1 MRLILIRHGQAEAS
15 SADGSDFRRAL
26 TPAGRERLENAYPSL
41 ARYLNAKASCEVWT
55 SPKTRALQ
63 TAEVLCRY
71 MPDVSPEIKPFLEN
85 GDLDAFADAIR
96 SHKHG
101 DTLVVIGHE
110 PYLSDWVRAM
120 TGLDVHFKKGCGEML
135 YLPPHAPERAIRIAG
150 IDFDQ
155 MKTLDLFSVP
165 VGVGIATLIERQ
177 HKQIV
182 KARDTFL
189 DDPDDSDAL
198 SALRVALRSQYALLE
213 FIEPY
218 CSQKPFRK
226 AERLYLSL
234 YDDLEE
240 LRAINA
246 ILKTIHNSRKLELAV
261 LADAIRSHKHGDTL
275 VVIGHEPYLSD
286 WVRAMTGLDVHFKKG
301 CGEMLYLPPH
311 APERAIRI
319 AGIDF
324 DQMKTLDLFSVP
336 VGVGIATLIERQHK
350 QIVKARD
357 TFLDDP
363 DDSDALSALRVA
375 LRSQYALLEFI
386 EPYCSQKPFRKAE
399 RLYLS
404 LYDDLEELRA
414 INAILKTIH
423 NSRKLELAVLAD
435 AMVVEQNDALM
446 TLCDHLSRED
456 SEEDY
461 NEALHQTIAVLMTA
475 KETAPLEI
483 LVREQLSH
491 RYRLVLDAI
500 CATDFNDLDA
510 IEHLRSLC
518 KTSRYLF
525 EFFSPLA
532 DYQLAQQYLRIRRL
546 NQRLSIYCD
555 TFYNID
561 QLQERLSEDDNPLV
575 TRAMRLYTQ
584 MMRQSGQ
591 AQMEVV
597 ERLIDEFGCNDAIDD
612 EEELP
617 AKKKADKKK
626 AQKPPKEKKKDG
638 KKKEKKKQ
646 K

>member
-218 CSQKPFRK
+218 CSDKPFRK

-240 LRAINA
+240 LRA
-246 ILKTIHNSRKLELAV
+246 
-261 LADAIRSHKHGDTL
+261 
-275 VVIGHEPYLSD
+275 LS
-286 WVRAMTGLDVHFKKG
+286 
-301 CGEMLYLPPH
+301 
-311 APERAIRI
+311 
-319 AGIDF
+319 
-324 DQMKTLDLFSVP
+324 
-336 VGVGIATLIERQHK
+336 
-350 QIVKARD
+350 
-357 TFLDDP
+357 
-363 DDSDALSALRVA
+363 
-375 LRSQYALLEFI
+375 
-386 EPYCSQKPFRKAE
+386 
-399 RLYLS
+399 
-404 LYDDLEELRA
+404 
-414 INAILKTIH
+414 AILKTIH

-456 SEEDY
+456 SEQDY
-461 NEALHQTIAVLMTA
+461 NEALHQTIAALMTA
-475 KETAPLEI
+475 TEHAPLEI

-500 CATDFNDLDA
+500 CATDFNDLNA

-555 TFYNID
+555 TFYNVA
-561 QLQERLSEDDNPLV
+561 QLNERLGEDDSPQTL
-575 TRAMRLYTQ
+575 RALRLYSQ
-584 MMRQSGQ
+584 MMRQDGQ
-591 AQMEVV
+591 AQMNIVNRLVTEMKV
-597 ERLIDEFGCNDAIDD
+597 ESTLGKPEQK
-612 EEELP
+612 EEKKHTKNKGKKKNKEK
-617 AKKKADKKK
+617 AKKNSD
-626 AQKPPKEKKKDG
+626 D
-638 KKKEKKKQ
+638 KKEKKKH
-646 K
+646 KKKDK

>member
-1 MRLILIRHGQAEAS
+1 MRLILIRHGQAES
-15 SADGSDFRRAL
+15 TSADGSDFRRAL
-26 TPAGRERLENAYPSL
+26 TPAGREKLENTYPSL
-41 ARYLNAKASCEVWT
+41 ARYLNAKSSCEVWT

-198 SALRVALRSQYALLE
+198 SALRIALRSQYALLE

-218 CSQKPFRK
+218 CDLKTFHK

-240 LRAINA
+240 LRGINA
-246 ILKTIHNSRKLELAV
+246 ILKTIHNSRKLELF
-261 LADAIRSHKHGDTL
+261 
-275 VVIGHEPYLSD
+275 P
-286 WVRAMTGLDVHFKKG
+286 
-301 CGEMLYLPPH
+301 
-311 APERAIRI
+311 
-319 AGIDF
+319 
-324 DQMKTLDLFSVP
+324 
-336 VGVGIATLIERQHK
+336 
-350 QIVKARD
+350 
-357 TFLDDP
+357 
-363 DDSDALSALRVA
+363 
-375 LRSQYALLEFI
+375 
-386 EPYCSQKPFRKAE
+386 
-399 RLYLS
+399 
-404 LYDDLEELRA
+404 
-414 INAILKTIH
+414 
-423 NSRKLELAVLAD
+423 LAD
-435 AMVVEQNDALM
+435 AMIIEQNSAVM
-446 TLCDHLSRED
+446 NLCDHLSRED

-461 NEALHQTIAVLMTA
+461 NEALHQTIAALMTA
-475 KETAPLEI
+475 TETAPLEQ
-483 LVREQLSH
+483 LAREQFAS
-491 RYRLVLDAI
+491 RYHLVEKAVLT
-500 CATDFNDLDA
+500 TDFTDLQS
-510 IEHLRSLC
+510 IERLRALC

-532 DYQLAQQYLRIRRL
+532 NYHQAKQYLRIRRL
-546 NQRLSIYCD
+546 NQCLSIYCD
-555 TFYNID
+555 TYYNVD
-561 QLQERLSEDDNPLV
+561 QLQDMLGEDDSPAIS
-575 TRAMRLYTQ
+575 RGMRIYTQ
-584 MMRQSGQ
+584 MMRQDGQ
-591 AQMEVV
+591 AQMNIVNRLVTEMKV
-597 ERLIDEFGCNDAIDD
+597 ESPLGKPEQK
-612 EEELP
+612 EEKKHTKNKGKKKNKEK
-617 AKKKADKKK
+617 AKKNSD
-626 AQKPPKEKKKDG
+626 D
-638 KKKEKKKQ
+638 KKEKKKH
-646 K
+646 KKKDK

>member
-71 MPDVSPEIKPFLEN
+71 MPHVSPEIQPFLED
-85 GDLDAFADAIR
+85 GDIDAFADAIR
-96 SHKHG
+96 NHRHG
-101 DTLVVIGHE
+101 DTLV
-110 PYLSDWVRAM
+110 
-120 TGLDVHFKKGCGEML
+120 
-135 YLPPHAPERAIRIAG
+135 
-150 IDFDQ
+150 
-155 MKTLDLFSVP
+155 
-165 VGVGIATLIERQ
+165 
-177 HKQIV
+177 IV
-182 KARDTFL
+182 
-189 DDPDDSDAL
+189 
-198 SALRVALRSQYALLE
+198 
-213 FIEPY
+213 
-218 CSQKPFRK
+218 
-226 AERLYLSL
+226 
-234 YDDLEE
+234 
-240 LRAINA
+240 
-246 ILKTIHNSRKLELAV
+246 
-261 LADAIRSHKHGDTL
+261 
-275 VVIGHEPYLSD
+275 GHEPYLSD

-475 KETAPLEI
+475 KETAPLEQ
-483 LVREQLSH
+483 LAREQFAS
-491 RYRLVLDAI
+491 RYHLVEKAVLT
-500 CATDFNDLDA
+500 TDFTDLQS
-510 IEHLRSLC
+510 IERLRALC

-584 MMRQSGQ
+584 MMRQDGQ
-591 AQMEVV
+591 AQMNIVN
-597 ERLIDEFGCNDAIDD
+597 RLLAEMKNEHTP
-612 EEELP
+612 EEP
-617 AKKKADKKK
+617 DKKK
-626 AQKPPKEKKKDG
+626 KNEKKSEKKKDKPKDKKNDKKDKHDKKKKNDKKSEKKSE
-638 KKKEKKKQ
+638 KKKEKTK
-646 K
+646 

>member
-41 ARYLNAKASCEVWT
+41 ARYLNTKASCEVWT

-71 MPDVSPEIKPFLEN
+71 MPHVSPEIQPFLED
-85 GDLDAFADAIR
+85 GDIDSFADAIHNHR
-96 SHKHG
+96 HG
-101 DTLVVIGHE
+101 DTLVIVGHE

-120 TGLDVHFKKGCGEML
+120 TGLDMHFKKGCGEML

-150 IDFDQ
+150 INFNQ

-177 HKQIV
+177 HKQII

-198 SALRVALRSQYALLE
+198 SALRIALRSQYALLE

-218 CSQKPFRK
+218 CSDKPFRK

-240 LRAINA
+240 LRA
-246 ILKTIHNSRKLELAV
+246 
-261 LADAIRSHKHGDTL
+261 
-275 VVIGHEPYLSD
+275 LS
-286 WVRAMTGLDVHFKKG
+286 
-301 CGEMLYLPPH
+301 
-311 APERAIRI
+311 
-319 AGIDF
+319 
-324 DQMKTLDLFSVP
+324 
-336 VGVGIATLIERQHK
+336 
-350 QIVKARD
+350 
-357 TFLDDP
+357 
-363 DDSDALSALRVA
+363 
-375 LRSQYALLEFI
+375 
-386 EPYCSQKPFRKAE
+386 
-399 RLYLS
+399 
-404 LYDDLEELRA
+404 
-414 INAILKTIH
+414 AILKTIH

-456 SEEDY
+456 SEQDY
-461 NEALHQTIAVLMTA
+461 NEALHQTIAALMTA
-475 KETAPLEI
+475 TEHAPLEI

-500 CATDFNDLDA
+500 CATNFNDLNA

-555 TFYNID
+555 TFYNVA
-561 QLQERLSEDDNPLV
+561 QLNERLGEDDSPQTL
-575 TRAMRLYTQ
+575 RALRLYSQ
-584 MMRQSGQ
+584 MMRESSE
-591 AQMEVV
+591 AQMSVIQ
-597 ERLIDEFGCNDAIDD
+597 RLIDEFGCNDEIADD
-612 EEELP
+612 AP
-617 AKKKADKKK
+617 VKKKA
-626 AQKPPKEKKKDG
+626 EKKKD
-638 KKKEKKKQ
+638 KKKDEKKKIKKEDKKEHKKKQ

>member
-71 MPDVSPEIKPFLEN
+71 MPHVSPEIQPFLED
-85 GDLDAFADAIR
+85 GDIDAFADAIR
-96 SHKHG
+96 NHRHG
-101 DTLVVIGHE
+101 DTLVIVGHE

-150 IDFDQ
+150 INFDQ

-226 AERLYLSL
+226 AE
-234 YDDLEE
+234 
-240 LRAINA
+240 
-246 ILKTIHNSRKLELAV
+246 
-261 LADAIRSHKHGDTL
+261 
-275 VVIGHEPYLSD
+275 
-286 WVRAMTGLDVHFKKG
+286 
-301 CGEMLYLPPH
+301 
-311 APERAIRI
+311 
-319 AGIDF
+319 
-324 DQMKTLDLFSVP
+324 Q
-336 VGVGIATLIERQHK
+336 
-350 QIVKARD
+350 
-357 TFLDDP
+357 
-363 DDSDALSALRVA
+363 
-375 LRSQYALLEFI
+375 
-386 EPYCSQKPFRKAE
+386 
-399 RLYLS
+399 LYLS

-461 NEALHQTIAVLMTA
+461 NEALHQTIAALMTA
-475 KETAPLEI
+475 TETAPLEQ
-483 LVREQLSH
+483 LAREQFAS
-491 RYRLVLDAI
+491 RYHLVEKAVLT
-500 CATDFNDLDA
+500 TDFTDLQS
-510 IEHLRSLC
+510 IERLRALC

-561 QLQERLSEDDNPLV
+561 QLQELLGENDDPAT
-575 TRAMRLYTQ
+575 TRALRLYTE
-584 MMRQSGQ
+584 MMHQTRQTQSDHIQ
-591 AQMEVV
+591 K
-597 ERLIDEFGCNDAIDD
+597 LIDEMGCSDD
-612 EEELP
+612 TDSDTPKKKKHHHAKKLTTQKNSTP
-617 AKKKADKKK
+617 AKKINTKKAKKK
-626 AQKPPKEKKKDG
+626 TK
-638 KKKEKKKQ
+638 
-646 K
+646 

>member
-15 SADGSDFRRAL
+15 STDGSDFRRAL

-71 MPDVSPEIKPFLEN
+71 MPHVSPEIQPFLED
-85 GDLDAFADAIR
+85 GDIDAFADAIR
-96 SHKHG
+96 NHRHG
-101 DTLVVIGHE
+101 DTLV
-110 PYLSDWVRAM
+110 
-120 TGLDVHFKKGCGEML
+120 
-135 YLPPHAPERAIRIAG
+135 
-150 IDFDQ
+150 
-155 MKTLDLFSVP
+155 
-165 VGVGIATLIERQ
+165 
-177 HKQIV
+177 IV
-182 KARDTFL
+182 
-189 DDPDDSDAL
+189 
-198 SALRVALRSQYALLE
+198 
-213 FIEPY
+213 
-218 CSQKPFRK
+218 
-226 AERLYLSL
+226 
-234 YDDLEE
+234 
-240 LRAINA
+240 
-246 ILKTIHNSRKLELAV
+246 
-261 LADAIRSHKHGDTL
+261 
-275 VVIGHEPYLSD
+275 GHEPYLSD

-561 QLQERLSEDDNPLV
+561 QLQERLSEDDSPQTL
-575 TRAMRLYTQ
+575 RALRLYSQ
-584 MMRQSGQ
+584 MMRESSE
-591 AQMEVV
+591 AQMSVIQ
-597 ERLIDEFGCNDAIDD
+597 RLIDEFGCNDEIDD
-612 EEELP
+612 DTP
-617 AKKKADKKK
+617 TKKKAEKKKDKKK
-626 AQKPPKEKKKDG
+626 AEKKKDKKAEKKDDH
-638 KKKEKKKQ
+638 KKKRK
-646 K
+646 

>member
-71 MPDVSPEIKPFLEN
+71 MPHVSPEIQPFLED
-85 GDLDAFADAIR
+85 GDIDAFADAIR
-96 SHKHG
+96 NHRHG
-101 DTLVVIGHE
+101 DTLVIVGHE

-177 HKQIV
+177 HKQII

-218 CSQKPFRK
+218 CDLKTFHK

-240 LRAINA
+240 LRGINA
-246 ILKTIHNSRKLELAV
+246 ILKTIHNSRKLELF
-261 LADAIRSHKHGDTL
+261 
-275 VVIGHEPYLSD
+275 P
-286 WVRAMTGLDVHFKKG
+286 
-301 CGEMLYLPPH
+301 
-311 APERAIRI
+311 
-319 AGIDF
+319 
-324 DQMKTLDLFSVP
+324 
-336 VGVGIATLIERQHK
+336 
-350 QIVKARD
+350 
-357 TFLDDP
+357 
-363 DDSDALSALRVA
+363 
-375 LRSQYALLEFI
+375 
-386 EPYCSQKPFRKAE
+386 
-399 RLYLS
+399 
-404 LYDDLEELRA
+404 
-414 INAILKTIH
+414 
-423 NSRKLELAVLAD
+423 LAD
-435 AMVVEQNDALM
+435 AMIIEQNSAVM
-446 TLCDHLSRED
+446 NLCDHLSRED

-461 NEALHQTIAVLMTA
+461 NEALHQTIAALMTA
-475 KETAPLEI
+475 TETAPLEQ
-483 LVREQLSH
+483 LAREQFAS
-491 RYRLVLDAI
+491 RYHLVEKAVLT
-500 CATDFNDLDA
+500 TDFTDLQS
-510 IEHLRSLC
+510 IERLRALC

-612 EEELP
+612 DEEPP

-646 K
+646 KSSRRPH

>member
-15 SADGSDFRRAL
+15 STDGSDFRRAL

-71 MPDVSPEIKPFLEN
+71 MPHVSPEIQPFLED

-177 HKQIV
+177 HKQI
-182 KARDTFL
+182 
-189 DDPDDSDAL
+189 
-198 SALRVALRSQYALLE
+198 
-213 FIEPY
+213 I
-218 CSQKPFRK
+218 
-226 AERLYLSL
+226 
-234 YDDLEE
+234 
-240 LRAINA
+240 
-246 ILKTIHNSRKLELAV
+246 
-261 LADAIRSHKHGDTL
+261 
-275 VVIGHEPYLSD
+275 
-286 WVRAMTGLDVHFKKG
+286 
-301 CGEMLYLPPH
+301 
-311 APERAIRI
+311 
-319 AGIDF
+319 
-324 DQMKTLDLFSVP
+324 
-336 VGVGIATLIERQHK
+336 
-350 QIVKARD
+350 KARD

-612 EEELP
+612 DELP

-626 AQKPPKEKKKDG
+626 SQKPPKEKKKDG

-646 K
+646 KSSRRPH

>member
-71 MPDVSPEIKPFLEN
+71 MPHVSPEIQPFLED
-85 GDLDAFADAIR
+85 GDIDAFANAIR
-96 SHKHG
+96 NHRHG
-101 DTLVVIGHE
+101 DTLVIVGHE

-150 IDFDQ
+150 INFDQ

-177 HKQIV
+177 HKQII

-198 SALRVALRSQYALLE
+198 SALRIALRSQYALLE

-218 CSQKPFRK
+218 CDLKTFHK

-240 LRAINA
+240 LRGINA
-246 ILKTIHNSRKLELAV
+246 ILKTIHNSRKLELF
-261 LADAIRSHKHGDTL
+261 
-275 VVIGHEPYLSD
+275 P
-286 WVRAMTGLDVHFKKG
+286 
-301 CGEMLYLPPH
+301 
-311 APERAIRI
+311 
-319 AGIDF
+319 
-324 DQMKTLDLFSVP
+324 
-336 VGVGIATLIERQHK
+336 
-350 QIVKARD
+350 
-357 TFLDDP
+357 
-363 DDSDALSALRVA
+363 
-375 LRSQYALLEFI
+375 
-386 EPYCSQKPFRKAE
+386 
-399 RLYLS
+399 
-404 LYDDLEELRA
+404 
-414 INAILKTIH
+414 
-423 NSRKLELAVLAD
+423 LAD
-435 AMVVEQNDALM
+435 AMIIEQNSAVM
-446 TLCDHLSRED
+446 NLCDHLSRED

-461 NEALHQTIAVLMTA
+461 NEALHQTIAALMTA
-475 KETAPLEI
+475 TETAPLEQ
-483 LVREQLSH
+483 LAREQFAS
-491 RYRLVLDAI
+491 RYHLVEKAVLT
-500 CATDFNDLDA
+500 TDFADLQS
-510 IEHLRSLC
+510 IERLRALC

-612 EEELP
+612 DEEPP

-646 K
+646 KSSRRPH

>member
-71 MPDVSPEIKPFLEN
+71 MPHVSPEIQPFLED
-85 GDLDAFADAIR
+85 GDIDAFADAIR
-96 SHKHG
+96 NH
-101 DTLVVIGHE
+101 
-110 PYLSDWVRAM
+110 R
-120 TGLDVHFKKGCGEML
+120 
-135 YLPPHAPERAIRIAG
+135 
-150 IDFDQ
+150 
-155 MKTLDLFSVP
+155 
-165 VGVGIATLIERQ
+165 
-177 HKQIV
+177 
-182 KARDTFL
+182 
-189 DDPDDSDAL
+189 
-198 SALRVALRSQYALLE
+198 
-213 FIEPY
+213 
-218 CSQKPFRK
+218 
-226 AERLYLSL
+226 
-234 YDDLEE
+234 
-240 LRAINA
+240 
-246 ILKTIHNSRKLELAV
+246 
-261 LADAIRSHKHGDTL
+261 HGDTL

-461 NEALHQTIAVLMTA
+461 NEALHQTIAALMTA
-475 KETAPLEI
+475 TETAPLEQ
-483 LVREQLSH
+483 LAREQFAS
-491 RYRLVLDAI
+491 RYHLVEKAVLT
-500 CATDFNDLDA
+500 TDFTDLQS
-510 IEHLRSLC
+510 IERLRVLC

-584 MMRQSGQ
+584 MMRQDGQ

-597 ERLIDEFGCNDAIDD
+597 GRLIDEFGCNDAIDD
-612 EEELP
+612 DEEPP

>member
-15 SADGSDFRRAL
+15 STDGSDFRRAL

-71 MPDVSPEIKPFLEN
+71 MPHVSPEIQPFLED

-177 HKQIV
+177 HKQII

-198 SALRVALRSQYALLE
+198 SQLRIALRSQYALLE

-218 CSQKPFRK
+218 CKHKPFRK

-234 YDDLEE
+234 YDDLEP

-246 ILKTIHNSRKLELAV
+246 ILKTIHNSRKLELA
-261 LADAIRSHKHGDTL
+261 T
-275 VVIGHEPYLSD
+275 
-286 WVRAMTGLDVHFKKG
+286 
-301 CGEMLYLPPH
+301 
-311 APERAIRI
+311 
-319 AGIDF
+319 
-324 DQMKTLDLFSVP
+324 
-336 VGVGIATLIERQHK
+336 
-350 QIVKARD
+350 
-357 TFLDDP
+357 
-363 DDSDALSALRVA
+363 
-375 LRSQYALLEFI
+375 
-386 EPYCSQKPFRKAE
+386 
-399 RLYLS
+399 
-404 LYDDLEELRA
+404 
-414 INAILKTIH
+414 
-423 NSRKLELAVLAD
+423 LAD
-435 AMVVEQNDALM
+435 AMIIEQNNAIM
-446 TLCDHLSRED
+446 HLCDHLSRQD

-461 NEALHQTIAVLMTA
+461 NEALHQTTAALMTA
-475 KETAPLEI
+475 KETAPLGD
-483 LVREQLSH
+483 LARGQFTH
-491 RYRLVLDAI
+491 HYRIVQNAV
-500 CATDFNDLDA
+500 CATDFTDLPA
-510 IEHLRSLC
+510 TERLRALC

-612 EEELP
+612 DEEPP

>member
-1 MRLILIRHGQAEAS
+1 
-15 SADGSDFRRAL
+15 
-26 TPAGRERLENAYPSL
+26 
-41 ARYLNAKASCEVWT
+41 
-55 SPKTRALQ
+55 
-63 TAEVLCRY
+63 
-71 MPDVSPEIKPFLEN
+71 
-85 GDLDAFADAIR
+85 
-96 SHKHG
+96 
-101 DTLVVIGHE
+101 
-110 PYLSDWVRAM
+110 
-120 TGLDVHFKKGCGEML
+120 
-135 YLPPHAPERAIRIAG
+135 
-150 IDFDQ
+150 

-177 HKQIV
+177 HKQII

-198 SALRVALRSQYALLE
+198 SALR
-213 FIEPY
+213 I
-218 CSQKPFRK
+218 
-226 AERLYLSL
+226 
-234 YDDLEE
+234 
-240 LRAINA
+240 
-246 ILKTIHNSRKLELAV
+246 
-261 LADAIRSHKHGDTL
+261 
-275 VVIGHEPYLSD
+275 
-286 WVRAMTGLDVHFKKG
+286 
-301 CGEMLYLPPH
+301 
-311 APERAIRI
+311 
-319 AGIDF
+319 
-324 DQMKTLDLFSVP
+324 
-336 VGVGIATLIERQHK
+336 
-350 QIVKARD
+350 
-357 TFLDDP
+357 
-363 DDSDALSALRVA
+363 A

-446 TLCDHLSRED
+446 TLCDHLSREG

-591 AQMEVV
+591 AQLEVV
-597 ERLIDEFGCNDAIDD
+597 ERLINEFGCNDAIDD
-612 EEELP
+612 DELP

-626 AQKPPKEKKKDG
+626 SQKPPKEKKKDG

>member
-1 MRLILIRHGQAEAS
+1 MRLILIRHGQSEAS

-71 MPDVSPEIKPFLEN
+71 MPHVSPEIQPFLED
-85 GDLDAFADAIR
+85 GDIDAFADAIR
-96 SHKHG
+96 NHRHG

-150 IDFDQ
+150 INFDQ

-198 SALRVALRSQYALLE
+198 S
-213 FIEPY
+213 
-218 CSQKPFRK
+218 
-226 AERLYLSL
+226 
-234 YDDLEE
+234 
-240 LRAINA
+240 
-246 ILKTIHNSRKLELAV
+246 T
-261 LADAIRSHKHGDTL
+261 
-275 VVIGHEPYLSD
+275 
-286 WVRAMTGLDVHFKKG
+286 
-301 CGEMLYLPPH
+301 
-311 APERAIRI
+311 
-319 AGIDF
+319 
-324 DQMKTLDLFSVP
+324 
-336 VGVGIATLIERQHK
+336 
-350 QIVKARD
+350 
-357 TFLDDP
+357 
-363 DDSDALSALRVA
+363 LRVA

-475 KETAPLEI
+475 KETAPLEQ
-483 LVREQLSH
+483 LAREQFAS
-491 RYRLVLDAI
+491 RYHLVEKAVLT
-500 CATDFNDLDA
+500 TDFTDLQS
-510 IEHLRSLC
+510 IERLRALC

-584 MMRQSGQ
+584 MMRQDGQ
-591 AQMEVV
+591 AQMNIVNRLVTEMKV
-597 ERLIDEFGCNDAIDD
+597 ESTLGKPEQK
-612 EEELP
+612 EEKKHTKNKGKKKNKEK
-617 AKKKADKKK
+617 AKKNSD
-626 AQKPPKEKKKDG
+626 D
-638 KKKEKKKQ
+638 KKEKKKH
-646 K
+646 KKKDK

>member
-15 SADGSDFRRAL
+15 STDGSDFRRAL

-41 ARYLNAKASCEVWT
+41 ARYLNAKASCKVWT

-71 MPDVSPEIKPFLEN
+71 MPHVSPEIQPFLED
-85 GDLDAFADAIR
+85 GDIDAFADAIR
-96 SHKHG
+96 NHRHG

-246 ILKTIHNSRKLELAV
+246 ILKTIHNSRKLELA
-261 LADAIRSHKHGDTL
+261 
-275 VVIGHEPYLSD
+275 
-286 WVRAMTGLDVHFKKG
+286 M
-301 CGEMLYLPPH
+301 
-311 APERAIRI
+311 
-319 AGIDF
+319 
-324 DQMKTLDLFSVP
+324 
-336 VGVGIATLIERQHK
+336 
-350 QIVKARD
+350 
-357 TFLDDP
+357 
-363 DDSDALSALRVA
+363 
-375 LRSQYALLEFI
+375 
-386 EPYCSQKPFRKAE
+386 
-399 RLYLS
+399 
-404 LYDDLEELRA
+404 
-414 INAILKTIH
+414 
-423 NSRKLELAVLAD
+423 LAD

-475 KETAPLEI
+475 KETAPLEQ
-483 LVREQLSH
+483 LAREQFAS
-491 RYRLVLDAI
+491 RYHLVEKAVLT
-500 CATDFNDLDA
+500 TDFTDLQS
-510 IEHLRSLC
+510 IERLRALC

-575 TRAMRLYTQ
+575 TRAMRLYAQ
-584 MMRQSGQ
+584 MMRQDGQ
-591 AQMEVV
+591 AQMNIVN
-597 ERLIDEFGCNDAIDD
+597 RLLAEMKNEHTP
-612 EEELP
+612 EEP
-617 AKKKADKKK
+617 DKKK
-626 AQKPPKEKKKDG
+626 KNEKKSEKKKDKPKDKKNKHDKKKKNG
-638 KKKEKKKQ
+638 KKSEKKSEKKKEKTK
-646 K
+646 

>member
-1 MRLILIRHGQAEAS
+1 MRLILIRHGQAES
-15 SADGSDFRRAL
+15 TSADGSDFRRAL

-71 MPDVSPEIKPFLEN
+71 MPHVSPEIQPFLED
-85 GDLDAFADAIR
+85 GDIDAFADAIR
-96 SHKHG
+96 NHRHG
-101 DTLVVIGHE
+101 DTLVIVGHE

-150 IDFDQ
+150 INFDQ

-218 CSQKPFRK
+218 CGQKPFRK
-226 AERLYLSL
+226 AE
-234 YDDLEE
+234 
-240 LRAINA
+240 
-246 ILKTIHNSRKLELAV
+246 
-261 LADAIRSHKHGDTL
+261 
-275 VVIGHEPYLSD
+275 
-286 WVRAMTGLDVHFKKG
+286 
-301 CGEMLYLPPH
+301 
-311 APERAIRI
+311 
-319 AGIDF
+319 
-324 DQMKTLDLFSVP
+324 Q
-336 VGVGIATLIERQHK
+336 
-350 QIVKARD
+350 
-357 TFLDDP
+357 
-363 DDSDALSALRVA
+363 
-375 LRSQYALLEFI
+375 
-386 EPYCSQKPFRKAE
+386 
-399 RLYLS
+399 LYLS

-461 NEALHQTIAVLMTA
+461 NEALHQTIAALMTA
-475 KETAPLEI
+475 TETAPLEQ
-483 LVREQLSH
+483 LAREQFAS
-491 RYRLVLDAI
+491 RYHLVEKAVLT
-500 CATDFNDLDA
+500 TDFTDLQS
-510 IEHLRSLC
+510 IERLRALC

-584 MMRQSGQ
+584 MMRQDGQ
-591 AQMEVV
+591 AQMNIVN
-597 ERLIDEFGCNDAIDD
+597 RLLAEMKNEHTP
-612 EEELP
+612 EEP
-617 AKKKADKKK
+617 DKKK
-626 AQKPPKEKKKDG
+626 KNEKKSEKKKDKPKDKKNDKTDKHDNKKKNDKKSE
-638 KKKEKKKQ
+638 KKKEKTK
-646 K
+646 

>member
-71 MPDVSPEIKPFLEN
+71 MPHVSPEIQPFLED

-177 HKQIV
+177 HKQII

-198 SALRVALRSQYALLE
+198 SQLRIALRSQYALLE

-218 CSQKPFRK
+218 CKHKPFRK

-234 YDDLEE
+234 YDDLEP

-246 ILKTIHNSRKLELAV
+246 ILKTIHNSRKLELA
-261 LADAIRSHKHGDTL
+261 T
-275 VVIGHEPYLSD
+275 
-286 WVRAMTGLDVHFKKG
+286 
-301 CGEMLYLPPH
+301 
-311 APERAIRI
+311 
-319 AGIDF
+319 
-324 DQMKTLDLFSVP
+324 
-336 VGVGIATLIERQHK
+336 
-350 QIVKARD
+350 
-357 TFLDDP
+357 
-363 DDSDALSALRVA
+363 
-375 LRSQYALLEFI
+375 
-386 EPYCSQKPFRKAE
+386 
-399 RLYLS
+399 
-404 LYDDLEELRA
+404 
-414 INAILKTIH
+414 
-423 NSRKLELAVLAD
+423 LAD
-435 AMVVEQNDALM
+435 AMIIEQNNAIM
-446 TLCDHLSRED
+446 HLCDHLSRQD

-461 NEALHQTIAVLMTA
+461 NEALHQTTAALMTA
-475 KETAPLEI
+475 KETAPLGD
-483 LVREQLSH
+483 LARGQFTH
-491 RYRLVLDAI
+491 HYRIVQNAV
-500 CATDFNDLDA
+500 CATDFTDLPA
-510 IEHLRSLC
+510 TERLRALC

-555 TFYNID
+555 TFYNLD
-561 QLQERLSEDDNPLV
+561 QLQELLGENDDPAT
-575 TRAMRLYTQ
+575 TRALRLYTE
-584 MMRQSGQ
+584 MMHQTRQTQSDHIQ
-591 AQMEVV
+591 K
-597 ERLIDEFGCNDAIDD
+597 LIDEMGCSDD
-612 EEELP
+612 TDSDTPKKKKHHHAKKLTTQKNSTP
-617 AKKKADKKK
+617 AKKINTKKAKKK
-626 AQKPPKEKKKDG
+626 TK
-638 KKKEKKKQ
+638 
-646 K
+646 